1 MTSVESSARFF
12 RQSLGLINKLAR
24 VTRPSE
30 AFIGA
35 LIFAFDIVLTR
46 MQKQYS
52 KEQMLVRAGVPG
64 SQLRVFCAPHIP
76 LHTLLLSR
84 VQRRNK

>member
-1 MTSVESSARFF
+1 
-12 RQSLGLINKLAR
+12 
-24 VTRPSE
+24 
-30 AFIGA
+30 
-35 LIFAFDIVLTR
+35 